1 MLSVLIRRQDR
12 RGLGVASVAQAESL
26 LRGVKAPRKLAAR
39 SAGHMRRRLEG
50 GGQLVLP
57 PPCPPT
63 GHPPRGGGLVADR
76 HRDPRG
82 SLRVAKHISRGG
94 RERVRPVWLGVGIPG
109 ELKLGRRRFGCHFRS
124 EI

>member
-12 RGLGVASVAQAESL
+12 RGLGVASVAQAESP

-39 SAGHMRRRLEG
+39 SAGHMRRRLEEG

-63 GHPPRGGGLVADR
+63 GHPPHGGLVADR

-82 SLRVAKHISRGG
+82 RLRVAKHISLGG
-94 RERVRPVWLGVGIPG
+94 RERVRPVW
-109 ELKLGRRRFGCHFRS
+109 
-124 EI
+124 